1 MAGEASIHSVDSG
14 ACAGQTRWMNTPL
27 SPSEIEIALSG
38 LPGWKFEGDALEK
51 TFKFHTFREA
61 MSFIVRLAFEAEAID
76 HHPDL
81 RNVYNRVTLR
91 LNTHDADGKV
101 TAKDVDLA
109 RRVRQFSWVE

>member
-1 MAGEASIHSVDSG
+1 
-14 ACAGQTRWMNTPL
+14 MNTPL
-27 SPSEIEIALSG
+27 SSAEIEIALSE
-38 LPGWKFEGDALEK
+38 LPGWRLENDALEK

-61 MSFIVRLAFEAEAID
+61 MSFIVRIAFEAEEID

-81 RNVYNRVTLR
+81 HNVYSRVTLR

-109 RRVRQFSWVE
+109 RRVQHISWVE

>member
-1 MAGEASIHSVDSG
+1 
-14 ACAGQTRWMNTPL
+14 MNSPL
-27 SPSEIEIALSG
+27 SQSEIEIALSG
-38 LPGWKFEGDALEK
+38 LPGWRLERDALEK

-61 MSFIVRLAFEAEAID
+61 MSFTVRVAFEAEEID

-81 RNVYNRVTLR
+81 HNVYNAVTLR

-109 RRVRQFSWVE
+109 RRVQHISWVG